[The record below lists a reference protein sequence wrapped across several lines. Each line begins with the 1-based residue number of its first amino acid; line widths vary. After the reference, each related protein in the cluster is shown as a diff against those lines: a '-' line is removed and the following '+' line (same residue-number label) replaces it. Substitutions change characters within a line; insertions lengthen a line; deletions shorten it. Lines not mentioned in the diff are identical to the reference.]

1 MLNDTIAAI
10 STPSGRAGIGV
21 IRVSGQYAIEV
32 AQIVAGKELRD
43 RAPVLCKIRDQN
55 NQILDEAIVILYAAP
70 RSYTGE
76 DLIEIQCH
84 GNPIILNEIIA
95 LCCERGAR
103 PANPGE
109 FTERAF
115 RNGKLSLEKAEA
127 VADLINSQSLRAVR
141 SARRSLSGTFS
152 KKISFILTLLKNSLI
167 QIEASIDF
175 SEVSI
180 DYTTSS
186 LKDNLEKQKLE
197 LEDLISDAKRGVKL
211 AMGLQVVLAG
221 RPNVGKSSLLN
232 SLSSSNR
239 AIVNDQP
246 GTTRDT
252 VDVSLELNGNVL
264 KITDTAGIRESADE
278 IEKEGINRTKDAI
291 QSSDLVL
298 LIIDNADDLNDI
310 NETLKSIGLE
320 KYKNKLMIVL
330 NKIDKLKEYK
340 KVLDNNKNI
349 VGVSALTGEG
359 MANLTNMIT
368 SYLAPEDEAE
378 TEFIARARH
387 IIALECALSEL
398 GNISNLITNSNPEL
412 LAEHYKISINF
423 LSQITGDYS
432 TEDLLGDIFSK
443 FCIGK

>member
-21 IRVSGQYAIEV
+21 IRVSGQNAIEV
-32 AQIVAGKELRD
+32 AQIVTGKELKD
-43 RAPVLCKIRDQN
+43 RAPALCNIRDRN
-55 NQILDEAIVILYAAP
+55 NQILDEVIVILYAAP

-76 DLIEIQCH
+76 NLIEIQCH

-95 LCCERGAR
+95 LCCARGAR

-152 KKISFILTLLKNSLI
+152 KKISLILTLLKNSLI

-175 SEVSI
+175 SEVSVG
-180 DYTTSS
+180 DTTRS

-197 LEDLISDAKRGVKL
+197 LENLISDAKRGVKL
-211 AMGLQVVLAG
+211 SMGLQVVLAG

-239 AIVNDQP
+239 AIVSEQP

-264 KITDTAGIRESADE
+264 KIIDTAGIRENADD
-278 IEKEGINRTKDAI
+278 IEKEGINRTKEAI
-291 QSSDLVL
+291 QLSDLVL
-298 LIIDNADDLNDI
+298 LIIDNTDDLNYI

-320 KYKNKLMIVL
+320 KYKNKSMIVL
-330 NKIDKLKEYK
+330 NKIDKMKEYK
-340 KVLDNNKNI
+340 KALNNKKNI

-359 MANLTNMIT
+359 MTTLADMIT
-368 SYLAPEDEAE
+368 SYLAPEEEAE

>member
-1 MLNDTIAAI
+1 M
-10 STPSGRAGIGV
+10 
-21 IRVSGQYAIEV
+21 
-32 AQIVAGKELRD
+32 
-43 RAPVLCKIRDQN
+43 
-55 NQILDEAIVILYAAP
+55 ILYAAP

-95 LCCERGAR
+95 LCCVRGAR

-141 SARRSLSGTFS
+141 SATLAFRHLLQ
-152 KKISFILTLLKNSLI
+152 KISLILTLLKNSLI

-180 DYTTSS
+180 GYTTSS

-211 AMGLQVVLAG
+211 SMGLQVVLAG

-264 KITDTAGIRESADE
+264 KIIDTAGIRENADE

-291 QSSDLVL
+291 QLSDLVL

-330 NKIDKLKEYK
+330 NKIDKLKEYN

-359 MANLTNMIT
+359 MATLTNMIT
-368 SYLAPEDEAE
+368 SYLAPEDEVE
-378 TEFIARARH
+378 TEFTARARH

-398 GNISNLITNSNPEL
+398 DNISNLITNSNPEL